1 MAPRLMMKLDNEN
14 EDEDV
19 IVDKLLR
26 TVWSWTRA
34 QLKRRGGEWTLNLI
48 FLFVFVMAI
57 VIRPSALARIGLIS
71 FKLSLFMR
79 KTLCTS
85 LI

>member
-1 MAPRLMMKLDNEN
+1 MIFKKYCSEEN

-71 FKLSLFMR
+71 FNMLKSYSIFE
-79 KTLCTS
+79 
-85 LI
+85 

>member
-34 QLKRRGGEWTLNLI
+34 QLKRRGGGVDFEFDI
-48 FLFVFVMAI
+48 FVCFCLVH
-57 VIRPSALARIGLIS
+57 
-71 FKLSLFMR
+71 
-79 KTLCTS
+79 CN
-85 LI
+85 